1 MRNRNNVKRNN
12 EILDY
17 RVRILLVCE
26 GSKTEPLYF
35 SEFCKDINKL
45 KSSIN
50 INANKEINISYVDSK
65 YTDPL
70 NLVKFADGIF
80 KYGYLDIVRKN
91 ALDEIYIVFDRDDH
105 SKYKDAID
113 EANSK
118 NKKLK
123 NNFGKTVVFKS
134 LPSNPCF
141 EIWLLLHYRDV
152 NNLPD
157 REELFS
163 ELDKKLDGYKKGAI
177 DTYNKTK
184 ENICKACERA
194 KRLNAQSDPLSNI
207 TAYTG
212 VVEFVERIFRL
223 SKKYSNFKFVFCR

>member
-1 MRNRNNVKRNN
+1 MRNRKKEKRNN
-12 EILDY
+12 EILEY

-35 SEFCKDINKL
+35 SELCKDID
-45 KSSIN
+45 KSKSN
-50 INANKEINISYVDSK
+50 IDIKTNKEINISYINSK

-70 NLVKFADGIF
+70 NLVKFADKIF
-80 KYGYLDIVRKN
+80 NNGYLDVVRRN
-91 ALDEIYIVFDRDDH
+91 ALDEIYVIFDRDDH
-105 SKYKDAID
+105 SEYKDAID
-113 EANSK
+113 EANRK
-118 NKKLK
+118 NKKFK
-123 NNFGKTVVFKS
+123 NNFGKTVLFKS

-141 EIWLLLHYRDV
+141 EIWLLLHYRDI

-184 ENICKACERA
+184 ENIYKACERA
-194 KRLNAQSDPLSNI
+194 KRLNAQSDPLSEI
-207 TAYTG
+207 IAYTG

-223 SKKYSNFKFVFCR
+223 SRKYSNFKFVFCK